1 MSRRVVLTGL
11 GAMSAC
17 GDGAAALWEAA
28 RQGRVARCEAG
39 FEDETGRRHE
49 AYRIPDFAPEKYV
62 TQRKSLKVMARDI
75 QLAVA
80 AAGSAMK
87 DAGIH
92 GQAGSSAERW
102 GVIVGS
108 GVLNHELDELAQ
120 SVSGCIGA
128 DGDLDLRRFGEDG
141 IPGLFPLWLLKYLPN
156 MPACHISILYDLQ
169 GPNNTLTAGTS
180 SGLQAVGE
188 ALRIIQRGDAD
199 LMLAGGAESK
209 LNPVGYAEYKG
220 LRVLSSD
227 GAYRPFDERSDG
239 FALGEGSG
247 FVVLEELSHAQA
259 RGARIYAEVVGY
271 GSSSGSG
278 RSVSMKAALKDAA
291 LTPEAISYVQASGT
305 GLPRE
310 DADELAAYAEVFAGH
325 PGVLGLGC
333 AKGVTGF
340 TGFASG
346 PLELIVA
353 TRAVSDG
360 YLPPLTGLERPRAM
374 SAVLDPVR
382 HGRPAALRTALTHV
396 SGFNGQSASL
406 IIRRWPDE
414 GVSR

>member
-17 GDGAAALWEAA
+17 GDGAAALWDAA
-28 RQGRVARCEAG
+28 RAGRIAQRESG
-39 FEDETGRRHE
+39 FEDETGRPLR

-87 DAGIH
+87 DAGIN

-102 GVIVGS
+102 GVVVGS

-120 SVSGCIGA
+120 SVSGCIGE
-128 DGDLDLRRFGEDG
+128 DGDLDLKRFGEDG

-227 GAYRPFDERSDG
+227 GVYRPFDERSNG
-239 FALGEGSG
+239 LALGEGAG
-247 FVVLEELSHAQA
+247 FVVLEELSHALS
-259 RGARIYAEVVGY
+259 RKARIYAEVVGY
-271 GSSSGSG
+271 GASSGPG
-278 RSVSMKAALKDAA
+278 RAVSMKAALKDAGLGPDA
-291 LTPEAISYVQASGT
+291 VGYIQASGT
-305 GLPRE
+305 GLPQE
-310 DADELAAYAEVFAGH
+310 DIEELAAYAEVFASH
-325 PGVLGLGC
+325 PGVLGIGC
-333 AKGVTGF
+333 AKPVTGF

-353 TRAVSDG
+353 TRAVFES
-360 YLPPLTGLERPRAM
+360 YLPPVAGLDKPRAM
-374 SAVLDPVR
+374 SSTLELVR
-382 HGRPAALRTALTHV
+382 HGRPASARHALTHV

-406 IIRRWPDE
+406 IVRRWE
-414 GVSR
+414 GDAS